1 VSEQT
6 LFILAVLVGVERH
19 GYGIAREVE
28 TLSEGR
34 VRLTAG
40 TLYGALTRLSKD
52 GLVEAASEQ
61 IVEGRR
67 RRYYRLTAAGA
78 AAVEAEVA
86 RLRAMTSALD
96 RRLAPQARPG
106 LA

>member
-1 VSEQT
+1 M
-6 LFILAVLVGVERH
+6 FILAVLVGGELH

-34 VRLTAG
+34 IRLTAG

-61 IVEGRR
+61 VVDGRR
-67 RRYYRLTAAGA
+67 RRYYRITAAGV

-86 RLRAMTSALD
+86 RLRSTTAALD
-96 RRLAPQARPG
+96 RRLTPRARPG